1 MWIMQTRFELV
12 HGMSMVSRKTHHCSQ
27 RDHDAIMHI
36 LQYLN
41 ADPSLPLVYLRAPL
55 YQRATDNR
63 DIRFFYDIRSF
74 INGDGSNNDHGS
86 KGPPGDQ
93 IGFRIK
99 SFPMNGAIRAV
110 SKFVVVAPRLK

>member
-27 RDHDAIMHI
+27 RDHDAIIMHI

-63 DIRFFYDIRSF
+63 DILSMPSCSF
-74 INGDGSNNDHGS
+74 INGDGSNNGHGS
-86 KGPPGDQ
+86 KGPPDDQ
-93 IGFRIK
+93 IG
-99 SFPMNGAIRAV
+99 
-110 SKFVVVAPRLK
+110 